1 MMRSFLVTAT
11 ALTLFIGG
19 IVILLFFGGFW
30 GYILGIPAVQIG
42 IVFIIFTF
50 EKLSSIGIV
59 FIIFT
64 FEKLSSDSMDG
75 DIERQKEEF
84 KKLKR

>member
-1 MMRSFLVTAT
+1 MRSFLVTAT

-50 EKLSSIGIV
+50 EKLSS
-59 FIIFT
+59 
-64 FEKLSSDSMDG
+64 DSMDG

>member
-50 EKLSSIGIV
+50 EKLSS
-59 FIIFT
+59 
-64 FEKLSSDSMDG
+64 DSMDG

-84 KKLKR
+84 KKLKHKLN

>member
-50 EKLSSIGIV
+50 EKLSS
-59 FIIFT
+59 
-64 FEKLSSDSMDG
+64 DSMDG